1 MFSSTPLSSTPI
13 STGAPLLSAAVLL
26 LVLTGCGST
35 TGERAF
41 TAGLTGLAA
50 GGLAGGPEGA
60 IIGGSLGAILG
71 ALAPEDGVTM
81 GKNAVKMV
89 TPDELTKP
97 APPEPEASRP
107 ATAQPLAVQPPAAQ
121 PPAARVRSLTPDVI
135 KSAQRN
141 LQQAGFYH
149 ARIDGIIG
157 PQTQNALIAYQH
169 QQGLPETGRL
179 DGPTLTRMNLRADAD
194 TGTDE
199 IAQTTQPR
207 SD

>member
-1 MFSSTPLSSTPI
+1 L
-13 STGAPLLSAAVLL
+13 TGA
-26 LVLTGCGST
+26 
-35 TGERAF
+35 
-41 TAGLTGLAA
+41 AA

-71 ALAPEDGVTM
+71 AVAPADGVTM

-97 APPEPEASRP
+97 APSEPEASPP
-107 ATAQPLAVQPPAAQ
+107 AAAQPPAVQPPAAQ
-121 PPAARVRSLTPDVI
+121 VPPLTPDVI
-135 KSAQRN
+135 RSAQRI

-169 QQGLPETGRL
+169 RQGLPETGRL
-179 DGPTLTRMNLRADAD
+179 DGPTLTRMNLRAEGD

-199 IAQTTQPR
+199 IAQATQPR